1 MEVYKNPVYDS
12 LLNIINGSQHSRNDY
27 CYSYY
32 VSAPPHEHHVLAL
45 HKHGHHYG
53 GLPMLFWVSIGFL
66 IAIFHMF
73 LFKLIF
79 NEYCQGSEARYVR
92 GKYNL

>member
-1 MEVYKNPVYDS
+1 M
-12 LLNIINGSQHSRNDY
+12 
-27 CYSYY
+27 
-32 VSAPPHEHHVLAL
+32 AL

-53 GLPMLFWVSIGFL
+53 GLPMLFWGSIAVL
-66 IAIFHMF
+66 ITIFHMF

-79 NEYCQGSEARYVR
+79 NEYCQGLDARYSR